1 MRLEAVGI
9 GVAETVV
16 AVGEEV
22 PLDELAVGDEA
33 LPERALEG
41 GRRDVVLAALTTSW
55 HSFGPAERPARRLA
69 QRVRTRCSCM
79 DMRFR
84 LEKTEAKLKELQHGS

>member
-9 GVAETVV
+9 GVAETVL

-33 LPERALEG
+33 LPERALEA
-41 GRRDVVLAALTTSW
+41 GRRDVVLAALTTRW
-55 HSFGPAERPARRLA
+55 RSFGPAERPARSL
-69 QRVRTRCSCM
+69 RTNRPGMSSG
-79 DMRFR
+79 RSF
-84 LEKTEAKLKELQHGS
+84 G